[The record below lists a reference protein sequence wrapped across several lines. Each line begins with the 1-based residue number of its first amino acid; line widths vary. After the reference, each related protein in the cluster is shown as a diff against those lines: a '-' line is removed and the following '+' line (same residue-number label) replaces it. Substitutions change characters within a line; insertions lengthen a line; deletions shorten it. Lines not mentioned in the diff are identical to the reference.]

1 MGWGQHV
8 IIEWGLVLD
17 WWGSS
22 SILWP
27 QQSSCKSD
35 TGYCRAGQTDSN
47 NRLIQRHFAISTAKR
62 PPTESIVQA
71 KPLNILTKVCTNKR
85 ALRVDKAYAG

>member
-1 MGWGQHV
+1 MGWAVDLRLAPRAMGWGQHV

-27 QQSSCKSD
+27 QQSSWKSD
-35 TGYCRAGQTDSN
+35 TGYCRAGQTDSKRLTQRQTDS
-47 NRLIQRHFAISTAKR
+47 NRLIQRHFAMHQQGCI
-62 PPTESIVQA
+62 
-71 KPLNILTKVCTNKR
+71 
-85 ALRVDKAYAG
+85 DG